1 MNKIEKEHRQ
11 SNERYLTVI
20 IRGNREELRKIEI
33 ALKGWLT
40 VDVLLTRY
48 TKNRPFVV
56 NGGDKR

>member
-1 MNKIEKEHRQ
+1 MKNRNQQHRQ
-11 SNERYLTVI
+11 ETGRYLTVI
-20 IRGNREELRKIEI
+20 IHGDRDELRKIEI

-48 TKNRPFVV
+48 TKKRPYVI